1 MADNK
6 IVTDDL
12 VAEVAEKLTA
22 AGEKVT
28 NRAVWS
34 AIGGGSMTTISSAL
48 RRWREQQELQP
59 EQKNEMAPAPDE
71 VYEEAKLTAERIWAA
86 SQRVREQEIE
96 ELSNSMNER
105 VMKANGERDAALV
118 ELQAT
123 AEELQAAQEVIKEQA
138 ATAAAAAAAAVAETE
153 RLNAE
158 VARLNKAL
166 TDQIDAARS
175 ANVALTETRKRVDQ
189 LTDLLNQERTERAAA
204 AERAAMAERQAATL
218 TAQESAQRERADDL
232 VTRLKHADERAEVLE
247 KRAEALDQRIQV
259 IEGEIK
265 EAIREVGNQRAA
277 AEAARGEAAEA
288 RHAAK
293 EAHEAS
299 QAAQAVADE
308 LRNQLAAQEQALK
321 ARNAELAEKQQPK
334 KG

>member
-138 ATAAAAAAAAVAETE
+138 ATAAAAVAETE

>member
-59 EQKNEMAPAPDE
+59 EQKNEMAPAPDD

-138 ATAAAAAAAAVAETE
+138 ATAAAAVAETE
-153 RLNAE
+153 RLSAE

-204 AERAAMAERQAATL
+204 AERAATAERQAATL

-232 VTRLKHADERAEVLE
+232 VIRLKHADERVEVLE

>member
-138 ATAAAAAAAAVAETE
+138 ATAAAAVAETE

-204 AERAAMAERQAATL
+204 AERAATAERQAATL

>member
-138 ATAAAAAAAAVAETE
+138 ATAAAAVAETE

-204 AERAAMAERQAATL
+204 AERAATAERQAATL

-293 EAHEAS
+293 EAHEA
-299 QAAQAVADE
+299 
-308 LRNQLAAQEQALK
+308 
-321 ARNAELAEKQQPK
+321 
-334 KG
+334 